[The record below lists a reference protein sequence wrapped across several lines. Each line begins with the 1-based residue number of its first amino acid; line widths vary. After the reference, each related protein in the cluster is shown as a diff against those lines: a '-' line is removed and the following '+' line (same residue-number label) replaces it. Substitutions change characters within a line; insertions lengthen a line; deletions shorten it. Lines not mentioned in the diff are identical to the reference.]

1 MSTVYNPGNGR
12 DAQVYGPGPGGYGPP
27 QGGGYGPPPGGF
39 APEEEGLTLRDYL
52 AVVWRRKWIILLVVI
67 VATAAAYFFSARQP
81 EVYQA
86 QTDLIYEAPLDV
98 ANPLTGGSSYNSVY
112 DRAAE
117 LQSVGAVIQSREI
130 RSATTELLATE
141 GFTVD
146 LTADESAPVTV
157 TAEVPETGTDA
168 YTNNVVSIIAE
179 SESPELAAAAA
190 NAYADAFVAS
200 RVQKLKAQIADA
212 IQVIKEKLADYQGAA
227 KESTDYLVLQ
237 QRLSDLEILRGTVTG
252 NFEVL
257 VRAEVP
263 TEPIEPQPLRA
274 AVLGLAVGLFAGIGL
289 AFLLEQFDTRL
300 RRPDEIA
307 AVVRQPILGRVPRI
321 RRKLL
326 DESAVV
332 TLHHPDGYVAEAFRV
347 VRTNVDFMVADKGIR
362 SIVMT
367 SALQGEGK
375 SVAAAN
381 LAVAMALAGK
391 KVVLVD
397 ADLRRPRQHKF
408 FGVDGTVGVSTVA
421 TGATKLQDALRRVE
435 LVPQADTGT
444 KDFAAWARGTDTMSR
459 FYVLP
464 SGPIPPNPGEIVA
477 SRRFQAMLE
486 TLEDK
491 ADVVLV
497 DTPAMLAVGD
507 AAAIAAV
514 ADGLIYLVD
523 LGVLRRPQLET
534 AADQMRRLPC
544 ALLGVVVRMDSGRVH
559 GSYYQPYYYATSYA
573 AEGDG
578 GGPRR
583 KTAGETL
590 ADAAKGVIK
599 G

>member
-1 MSTVYNPGNGR
+1 MESGYIPSNGR
-12 DAQVYGPGPGGYGPP
+12 DAPGHL
-27 QGGGYGPPPGGF
+27 PPGYVSVA

-67 VATAAAYFFSARQP
+67 VATGAAYFFSARQP
-81 EVYQA
+81 DVYQA
-86 QTDLIYEAPLDV
+86 QTDLIYETSIDV
-98 ANPLTGGSSYNSVY
+98 ANPLTGTSGYNSVY

-130 RSATTELLATE
+130 REAAAGLLAEE

-146 LTADESAPVTV
+146 LTSDEEAPVTV
-157 TAEVPETGTDA
+157 TAEVPETGADA
-168 YTNNVVSIIAE
+168 YTNNVVSIIAQ
-179 SESPELAAAAA
+179 SGSPELAAAAA
-190 NAYADAFVAS
+190 NAYADAFKTS
-200 RVQKLKAQIADA
+200 RRQKLRAQIANA
-212 IQVIKEKLADYQGAA
+212 IEAIEAKLSEYEGAA

-237 QRLSDLEILRGTVTG
+237 QRLSDLEILSATVTG
-252 NFEVL
+252 NFDVL
-257 VRAEVP
+257 VWAEVP

-300 RRPDEIA
+300 RRPEEIA

-326 DESAVV
+326 DESVVV

-347 VRTNVDFMVADKGIR
+347 VRTNIDFMVADKGIR

-408 FGVDGTVGVSTVA
+408 FGVEKSVGVSTVA
-421 TGATKLQDALRRVE
+421 TGATKLADALQAVE
-435 LVPQADTGT
+435 LVPQSDKGS
-444 KDFAAWARGTDTMSR
+444 KDFTAWARATDTMSR

-464 SGPIPPNPGEIVA
+464 AGPIPPNPGEIVT
-477 SRRFQAMLE
+477 SQRFQTMLE
-486 TLEDK
+486 TLTDK
-491 ADVVLV
+491 ADIVLI
-497 DTPAMLAVGD
+497 DSPAMLAVGD
-507 AAAIAAV
+507 TAAIAAG
-514 ADGLIYLVD
+514 ADGLIFLVD
-523 LGVLRRPQLET
+523 VGVLRRPQLVS
-534 AADQMRRLPC
+534 AADQLRKLPC
-544 ALLGVVVRMDSGRVH
+544 AQLGIVLRMESGRVH
-559 GSYYQPYYYATSYA
+559 GSYYQPYYYSTSYA
-573 AEGDG
+573 GDG
-578 GGPRR
+578 NGQNGRSASE
-583 KTAGETL
+583 KV

>member
-1 MSTVYNPGNGR
+1 MENGYIPSNGR
-12 DAQVYGPGPGGYGPP
+12 DAPGHL
-27 QGGGYGPPPGGF
+27 PPGYVSVA

-67 VATAAAYFFSARQP
+67 VATGAAYFFSARQP

-86 QTDLIYEAPLDV
+86 RTDLIYEQSIDV
-98 ANPLTGGSSYNSVY
+98 ANPLTGGSGYNSVY

-117 LQSVGAVIQSREI
+117 LQSVGAVIQSLEI
-130 RSATTELLATE
+130 REAAAELLAEE

-146 LTADESAPVTV
+146 LTSAESAPVTV

-190 NAYADAFVAS
+190 NAYAAAFVTS
-200 RVQKLKAQIADA
+200 RRQKLRAQIADA
-212 IQVIKEKLADYQGAA
+212 IEAIEAKLGEYEGAA
-227 KESTDYLVLQ
+227 QESTDYLVLQ
-237 QRLSDLEILRGTVTG
+237 QRLSDLEILSATVTG

-274 AVLGLAVGLFAGIGL
+274 GVLGLAVGLFAGIGL
-289 AFLLEQFDTRL
+289 ALLLEQFDTRL
-300 RRPDEIA
+300 RRPEEIA
-307 AVVRQPILGRVPRI
+307 AVIRTPILGRVPRI

-326 DESAVV
+326 DESVVV

-408 FGVDGTVGVSTVA
+408 FGVDSRVGVSTVA
-421 TGATKLQDALRRVE
+421 TGATKLPDALQAVE
-435 LVPQADTGT
+435 LVPQSDKGS
-444 KDFAAWARGTDTMSR
+444 KDFTAWARGTDTMSR

-464 SGPIPPNPGEIVA
+464 AGPIPPNPGEIVS
-477 SRRFQAMLE
+477 SRRFQAMLD
-486 TLEDK
+486 TLEEK
-491 ADVVLV
+491 ADVVLI
-497 DTPAMLAVGD
+497 DSPAMLAVGD
-507 AAAIAAV
+507 TAAIAAR

-523 LGVLRRPQLET
+523 IGVLRRPQLAS
-534 AADQMRRLPC
+534 AADQLHKLPC
-544 ALLGVVVRMDSGRVH
+544 ALLGIVVRMESGRVH
-559 GSYYQPYYYATSYA
+559 GSYYQPYYYSTSYA
-573 AEGDG
+573 GDG
-578 GGPRR
+578 DGQRR
-583 KTAGETL
+583 RTATETFS
-590 ADAAKGVIK
+590 DAAKGVIK

>member
-1 MSTVYNPGNGR
+1 VDNGYIPSNGR
-12 DAQVYGPGPGGYGPP
+12 DAPGHV
-27 QGGGYGPPPGGF
+27 PPGYVSV
-39 APEEEGLTLRDYL
+39 ASPEEEGLTLRDYL

-67 VATAAAYFFSARQP
+67 VATGAAYFFSARQP

-86 QTDLIYEAPLDV
+86 KTDLIYEQTLDV
-98 ANPLTGGSSYNSVY
+98 ANPLTGASSYNSVY

-117 LQSVGAVIQSREI
+117 LQSVGAVIKSPEMRK
-130 RSATTELLATE
+130 RAAAKLAEE

-146 LTADESAPVTV
+146 LTSDENAPVTV
-157 TAEVPETGTDA
+157 TAEVPETGSDA

-190 NAYADAFVAS
+190 NAYAAAFVAA
-200 RVQKLKAQIADA
+200 RKQQMKDTIADA
-212 IQVIKEKLADYQGAA
+212 IEAIKVRLAQYEGAA

-237 QRLSDLEILRGTVTG
+237 QRLSDLEIASAMVTG
-252 NFEVL
+252 NFRQL
-257 VRAEVP
+257 VPATPP

-274 AVLGLAVGLFAGIGL
+274 GVLGLAVGLFAGIGL

-307 AVVRQPILGRVPRI
+307 NVVRTPVLGRVPRI

-326 DESAVV
+326 DESVVV

-375 SVAAAN
+375 SVATAN

-408 FGVDGTVGVSTVA
+408 FGVDSRVGVSTVA
-421 TGATKLQDALRRVE
+421 TGATKLPDALQAVE
-435 LVPQADTGT
+435 LVPQSDKGS
-444 KDFAAWARGTDTMSR
+444 KDFTAWARGTDTMSR

-464 SGPIPPNPGEIVA
+464 AGPIPPNPGEIVS
-477 SRRFQAMLE
+477 SRRFQAMLD
-486 TLEDK
+486 TLEEK
-491 ADVVLV
+491 ADVVLI
-497 DTPAMLAVGD
+497 DSPAMLAVGD
-507 AAAIAAV
+507 TAAIAAT

-523 LGVLRRPQLET
+523 IGVLRRPQLAS
-534 AADQMRRLPC
+534 AADQLHKLPC
-544 ALLGVVVRMDSGRVH
+544 ALLGIVVRMESGRVH
-559 GSYYQPYYYATSYA
+559 GSYYQPYYYSTSYA
-573 AEGDG
+573 GDG
-578 GGPRR
+578 DGQRR
-583 KTAGETL
+583 RTATETFS
-590 ADAAKGVIK
+590 DAAKGVIK

>member
-1 MSTVYNPGNGR
+1 MENGYIPSNGR
-12 DAQVYGPGPGGYGPP
+12 DAPGHL
-27 QGGGYGPPPGGF
+27 PPGYVSVA

-52 AVVWRRKWIILLVVI
+52 AVVWRRKWIILLVVV
-67 VATAAAYFFSARQP
+67 VATGAAYFFSDRQAD
-81 EVYQA
+81 VYQA
-86 QTDLIYEAPLDV
+86 QTDLIYEQSINV
-98 ANPLTGGSSYNSVY
+98 ANPLTGGSGSNSVY

-130 RSATTELLATE
+130 RDAAAELLAAE

-146 LTADESAPVTV
+146 LTSGESAPVTV
-157 TAEVPETGTDA
+157 TAEVPETGSDA
-168 YTNNVVSIIAE
+168 YTNNVVSIVAE

-190 NAYADAFVAS
+190 DAYAAAFVTS
-200 RVQKLKAQIADA
+200 RRQKLRAQIADA
-212 IQVIKEKLADYQGAA
+212 IEAIEAKLSEYEGAA
-227 KESTDYLVLQ
+227 QESTDYLVLQ
-237 QRLSDLEILRGTVTG
+237 QRLSDLEILKATVTG
-252 NFEVL
+252 NFDVL

-274 AVLGLAVGLFAGIGL
+274 GVLGLAVGLFAGIGL

-307 AVVRQPILGRVPRI
+307 NVVRTPVLGRVPRI

-326 DESAVV
+326 DESVVV
-332 TLHHPDGYVAEAFRV
+332 TLHHPDGYIAEAFRV

-362 SIVMT
+362 SIMMT

-408 FGVDGTVGVSTVA
+408 FAVDGTVGVSTVA

-435 LVPQADTGT
+435 LVPQSDKGT
-444 KDFAAWARGTDTMSR
+444 KDFTAWARGTDTMSR

-464 SGPIPPNPGEIVA
+464 AGPIPPNPGEIVA
-477 SRRFQAMLE
+477 SRRFQTMLE
-486 TLEDK
+486 TLEEK

-497 DTPAMLAVGD
+497 DSPAMLAVGD

-523 LGVLRRPQLET
+523 LGVLRRPQLEN

-544 ALLGVVVRMDSGRVH
+544 ALLGIVVRIDSGRVH
-559 GSYYQPYYYATSYA
+559 GSYYQPYYYSTSYA
-573 AEGDG
+573 GDG
-578 GGPRR
+578 DGQRR